1 MQRFLIPLL
10 CGTLFGVGLAMSGMT
25 NTRVVLGFLDI
36 TGAWNPTLAFVMG
49 GALLVAIP
57 AFRIVLG
64 QLTPLAAE
72 QFHLPTKQSLD
83 AKLLGGA
90 AIFGIGWGLYGYC
103 PGPAIAALSGF
114 NLEPLIFVLAMAA
127 GVVAEKWLGK

>member
-10 CGTLFGVGLAMSGMT
+10 CGTLFGAGLAMSGMT

-36 TGAWNPTLAFVMG
+36 AGAWNPALAFVMG
-49 GALLVAIP
+49 GALLVTIP
-57 AFRIVLG
+57 AFRVVLG
-64 QLTPLAAE
+64 QLTPLADE

-127 GVVAEKWLGK
+127 GVVAEKRLGK